1 MTERMFKTLIIEDT
15 QANQEIITGYLELL
29 YPELQVG
36 GCAIDV
42 QPAVDLID
50 SERPDLLFM
59 DIQLK
64 TGTGF
69 DVLDHMMGNGDNLPE
84 IIFITA
90 YGKYE
95 YATKAF
101 EYSAVDFVTKPID
114 PDKFQRAVDRAL
126 ERIRNRQEN
135 RTQMS
140 MMMDMVK
147 NGANRMTRMAF
158 HRVRGMLHFVEVDKV
173 THCQADGSIT
183 RVMQVGGESFTATRN
198 LGHYS
203 RVLLQDFNFFEIS
216 NNTIVNLDYLAT
228 YNHGELAITL
238 TTGDVL
244 FASRRGGQRLK
255 DKLQA

>member
-1 MTERMFKTLIIEDT
+1 MLNVVIIDDTLG
-15 QANQEIITGYLELL
+15 NQEIIRKYFEMFFADRIHVADTAL
-29 YPELQVG
+29 
-36 GCAIDV
+36 DV
-42 QPAVDLID
+42 EPALD
-50 SERPDLLFM
+50 SIRSWRPDLIIM
-59 DIQLK
+59 DIQLR

-69 DVLDHMMGNGDNLPE
+69 DVLDQLATDGEPLPQV
-84 IIFITA
+84 IFVTA

-114 PDKFQRAVDRAL
+114 PEKFQRAVDRAL
-126 ERIRNRQEN
+126 ERLRNRQEN
-135 RTQMS
+135 RVQMD
-140 MMMDMVK
+140 MLMDMVK

-158 HRVRGMLHFVEVDKV
+158 HRVRGMLHFVEVDKI

-183 RVMQVGGESFTATRN
+183 KVCQVGGDSFTATRN

-203 RVLLQDFNFFEIS
+203 RVLLQDFNFFEVS
-216 NNTIVNLDYLAT
+216 NNTIVNLDYLST

-255 DKLQA
+255 DKLNA

>member
-1 MTERMFKTLIIEDT
+1 MYKAVIIEDT
-15 QANQEIITGYLELL
+15 QANQDIIAGYLEIL
-29 YPELQVG
+29 YPDLSLG
-36 GCAIDV
+36 GSAIDV
-42 QPAVDLID
+42 QPAVELI
-50 SERPDLLFM
+50 SAERPDLVFM

-69 DVLDHMMGNGDNLPE
+69 DVLDGLMGNGETLPE

-114 PDKFQRAVDRAL
+114 PEKFQRAVDRAL
-126 ERIRNRQEN
+126 ERLRNRQEN
-135 RTQMS
+135 RVQMD
-140 MMMDMVK
+140 MLMDMVK

-158 HRVRGMLHFVEVDKV
+158 HRVRGMLHFVEVDKI

-183 RVMQVGGESFTATRN
+183 KVSQVGGESFTATRN

-203 RVLLQDFNFFEIS
+203 RVLLQDFNFFEVS

-255 DKLQA
+255 DKLNA